1 MKNRR
6 KICNKL
12 GKSGLLCAMLLVNA
26 GCVDKYLPDEKDAF
40 DRNVAYTRTTFD
52 PVMGHIVFYTD
63 ICNVANSTLPLT
75 FEITDMMHNDGSPA
89 PELEEFYPVR
99 VWKKPYL
106 GTEKS
111 IDEINAKR
119 GIEYRRLF
127 DVRKNSG
134 EIVMWGEANSGI
146 LRCQPDSGYVFNM
159 NITNSGGYKVVK
171 RMRLM
176 PKREVDFEPSIYD
189 SQTGLAIAEYVSPE
203 TSRMR
208 YEQNSSS
215 FSYTIEPED
224 IHVYSIDEVFL
235 DVTQYLKTYGMTA
248 RELASRIATEI
259 LEKKGLT
266 ATAGIGT
273 NLYLCKVAM
282 DIVAKRVEA
291 DKDGVRIAE
300 LDEQS
305 YRELLWTHEPLT
317 DFWRVGPGYQKKLW
331 QAGLRTMG
339 DIARCSLGK
348 PGEFYSE
355 ELLYQMFGINAE
367 LLIDHAWGY
376 ESCTIAQ
383 IRAYKPQSSSLG
395 CGQVLHCPYTA
406 DKARIVVQEMIDGIS
421 LELVEKRL
429 VTDQLVLTVGYDIE
443 NLTRPEIRKVYKGP
457 VTTDRYGRRVPKHA
471 HGTWNLPRAT
481 SSSSE
486 LLEAMAA
493 LYDKIV
499 NPALLIRRMSLSAC
513 HVVNEK
519 MAKEREQKETFEQL
533 DLFTDY
539 AKKEAK
545 EKEEQKKR
553 ERERRMQE
561 ALLTIKKKY
570 GKNAVLR
577 GMNFEEGATAKER
590 NGQIGGHQA

>member
-1 MKNRR
+1 MKSRR
-6 KICNKL
+6 EICDKL

-159 NITNSGGYKVVK
+159 NISNSGGYKVVK

-189 SQTGLAIAEYVSPE
+189 SQTGLAIVEYVSPE

-224 IHVYSIDEVFL
+224 IHVYFRENKDKQDGATSLSISFYDPSWNVIDPRRFNE
-235 DVTQYLKTYGMTA
+235 TNWG
-248 RELASRIATEI
+248 
-259 LEKKGLT
+259 GL
-266 ATAGIGT
+266 
-273 NLYLCKVAM
+273 
-282 DIVAKRVEA
+282 
-291 DKDGVRIAE
+291 
-300 LDEQS
+300 
-305 YRELLWTHEPLT
+305 
-317 DFWRVGPGYQKKLW
+317 F
-331 QAGLRTMG
+331 QAGFLK
-339 DIARCSLGK
+339 GK
-348 PGEFYSE
+348 IGPKEVVYDMAYPLPLFNGQTKYTDSKGEKASVKFAASWFTKY
-355 ELLYQMFGINAE
+355 
-367 LLIDHAWGY
+367 GY
-376 ESCTIAQ
+376 RNT
-383 IRAYKPQSSSLG
+383 
-395 CGQVLHCPYTA
+395 
-406 DKARIVVQEMIDGIS
+406 
-421 LELVEKRL
+421 
-429 VTDQLVLTVGYDIE
+429 GYFVFDFAI
-443 NLTRPEIRKVYKGP
+443 Y
-457 VTTDRYGRRVPKHA
+457 
-471 HGTWNLPRAT
+471 
-481 SSSSE
+481 
-486 LLEAMAA
+486 
-493 LYDKIV
+493 
-499 NPALLIRRMSLSAC
+499 
-513 HVVNEK
+513 
-519 MAKEREQKETFEQL
+519 
-533 DLFTDY
+533 
-539 AKKEAK
+539 KEAHWEMLIHFAK
-545 EKEEQKKR
+545 GMPQLGE
-553 ERERRMQE
+553 
-561 ALLTIKKKY
+561 IKD
-570 GKNAVLR
+570 
-577 GMNFEEGATAKER
+577 
-590 NGQIGGHQA
+590 

>member
-6 KICNKL
+6 EICDKL

-159 NITNSGGYKVVK
+159 NISNSGGYKVVK

-224 IHVYSIDEVFL
+224 IHVYFRENKDKQMVPLLCLFPSMIRL
-235 DVTQYLKTYGMTA
+235 GM
-248 RELASRIATEI
+248 
-259 LEKKGLT
+259 
-266 ATAGIGT
+266 
-273 NLYLCKVAM
+273 
-282 DIVAKRVEA
+282 
-291 DKDGVRIAE
+291 
-300 LDEQS
+300 
-305 YRELLWTHEPLT
+305 
-317 DFWRVGPGYQKKLW
+317 
-331 QAGLRTMG
+331 
-339 DIARCSLGK
+339 
-348 PGEFYSE
+348 
-355 ELLYQMFGINAE
+355 
-367 LLIDHAWGY
+367 
-376 ESCTIAQ
+376 
-383 IRAYKPQSSSLG
+383 
-395 CGQVLHCPYTA
+395 
-406 DKARIVVQEMIDGIS
+406 
-421 LELVEKRL
+421 
-429 VTDQLVLTVGYDIE
+429 
-443 NLTRPEIRKVYKGP
+443 
-457 VTTDRYGRRVPKHA
+457 
-471 HGTWNLPRAT
+471 
-481 SSSSE
+481 
-486 LLEAMAA
+486 
-493 LYDKIV
+493 
-499 NPALLIRRMSLSAC
+499 LLIR
-513 HVVNEK
+513 VVSMK
-519 MAKEREQKETFEQL
+519 P
-533 DLFTDY
+533 
-539 AKKEAK
+539 
-545 EKEEQKKR
+545 
-553 ERERRMQE
+553 
-561 ALLTIKKKY
+561 
-570 GKNAVLR
+570 
-577 GMNFEEGATAKER
+577 
-590 NGQIGGHQA
+590 IGGDFFRPVS

>member
-6 KICNKL
+6 EICDKL

-159 NITNSGGYKVVK
+159 NISNSGGYKVVK

-235 DVTQYLKTYGMTA
+235 DMTGTSLIYPDPVATAHELKDKIH
-248 RELASRIATEI
+248 RELGFTVNVGISTNKLLAKMASDFQKPDRVHTLFPDEI
-259 LEKKGLT
+259 PEKMWPLPVR
-266 ATAGIGT
+266 
-273 NLYLCKVAM
+273 NLL
-282 DIVAKRVEA
+282 
-291 DKDGVRIAE
+291 
-300 LDEQS
+300 
-305 YRELLWTHEPLT
+305 
-317 DFWRVGPGYQKKLW
+317 F
-331 QAGLRTMG
+331 
-339 DIARCSLGK
+339 LGK
-348 PGEFYSE
+348 ASE
-355 ELLYQMFGINAE
+355 QKLLNQGIR
-367 LLIDHAWGY
+367 
-376 ESCTIAQ
+376 TIGD
-383 IRAYKPQSSSLG
+383 L
-395 CGQVLHCPYTA
+395 
-406 DKARIVVQEMIDGIS
+406 
-421 LELVEKRL
+421 
-429 VTDQLVLTVGYDIE
+429 
-443 NLTRPEIRKVYKGP
+443 
-457 VTTDRYGRRVPKHA
+457 
-471 HGTWNLPRAT
+471 
-481 SSSSE
+481 
-486 LLEAMAA
+486 
-493 LYDKIV
+493 
-499 NPALLIRRMSLSAC
+499 
-513 HVVNEK
+513 
-519 MAKEREQKETFEQL
+519 AKEREANVQL
-533 DLFTDY
+533 WLGEKPGHQLWKY
-539 AKKEAK
+539 ARGIDDSTVKAVPDEAK
-545 EKEEQKKR
+545 GFSVETTFNDDITSTEQVLPILLEQCDVLATRMRRKGKKCR
-553 ERERRMQE
+553 CISVTFRTLDFRNRSHQTKLENATDLTDEIYENATRLFAEFWRGQPLRLIGVALTGLTDGSYEQMSLFEDTESKERRRKLDVAMDEIRMKFGNDKITRASIMNSNARIGRKARAQMKNEDRQE
-561 ALLTIKKKY
+561 
-570 GKNAVLR
+570 
-577 GMNFEEGATAKER
+577 E
-590 NGQIGGHQA
+590 